1 MSVVV
6 YVHTITEV
14 FLAKGLHHG
23 HMATHSC
30 LCLHTVTAN
39 LYKAEIA
46 HVVMR
51 LRIEHAP
58 PTMLHEFTLAVLHT
72 YYSLHR
78 E

>member
-6 YVHTITEV
+6 YVHTFTEV

-51 LRIEHAP
+51 L
-58 PTMLHEFTLAVLHT
+58 
-72 YYSLHR
+72 
-78 E
+78 